1 MPHSVASLTSRTRF
15 VQHAGETVQTTRE
28 DAKDQAPATRPEP
41 LAVRIYEIVVIL
53 PVVAVSIYGVVQHPE
68 AFGNDLIAWIVLIAA
83 VDLLP
88 VPVWRGVE
96 LLLDF
101 PLLIAVAM
109 LYAPATAC
117 FALFVGSF
125 DIWEFRGKVSP
136 LRAGFNRAQA
146 GATALAAS
154 ATFHALGS
162 VSDDLGRLVLAAGL
176 AMIAGYLVSAV
187 LVATGISLFYRES
200 IASVLRR
207 MRIGDPVEFLVGHI
221 GLGFIG
227 VASAELYRQVG
238 IWGVILVII
247 PLALARQSFA
257 RALDLQRAQDDLS
270 QAYAA
275 ERRRVEELERLDRA
289 KAEVAQ
295 VLTHDF
301 LHAIATLRTY
311 VTALR
316 KQWNAMDEEERVE
329 VSGWIERE
337 ADRLKAL
344 AEQSVAVMFGDTDGP
359 TLSMEPERVA
369 DLVAEAADATK
380 RLDGRL
386 RVDVAPDAAATEV
399 RADRVRVLQVFR
411 NLIGNAETYSDPG
424 TPVEL
429 GARLAGDE
437 VRFTIRDHGV
447 GIDPA
452 QSELLFR
459 PFSRLPGTMTEG
471 VQGSGLGLY
480 ISRQIV
486 EAHAGRIGVDSEP
499 GEGSTFWFT
508 LRKAEAGA

>member
-1 MPHSVASLTSRTRF
+1 M
-15 VQHAGETVQTTRE
+15 
-28 DAKDQAPATRPEP
+28 
-41 LAVRIYEIVVIL
+41 
-53 PVVAVSIYGVVQHPE
+53 
-68 AFGNDLIAWIVLIAA
+68 IAA

-88 VPVWRGVE
+88 VPVWRGLE

-109 LYAPATAC
+109 LFPPETAC
-117 FALFVGSF
+117 AALFIGSF
-125 DIWEFRGKVSP
+125 DRWEFQGKVKL
-136 LRAGFNRAQA
+136 LRAGFNRAQL

-154 ATFHALGS
+154 ATFHALGD
-162 VSDDLGRLVLAAGL
+162 VHDDIGQLVLASGL
-176 AMIAGYLVSAV
+176 AMVVAHVVTGGLVTIGV
-187 LVATGISLFYRES
+187 SLFYRES
-200 IASVLRR
+200 LLSVAKRLRV
-207 MRIGDPVEFLVGHI
+207 GDPVEFLVGHV

-227 VASAELYRQVG
+227 VASAELYLEVG
-238 IWGVILVII
+238 IWGVIAVII
-247 PLALARQSFA
+247 PLAVARQSFF
-257 RALDLQRAQDDLS
+257 RALDLQRAKDDLS

-316 KQWNAMDEEERVE
+316 KQWSNMGEDERVE

-344 AEQSVAVMFGDTDGP
+344 AEQSVAVMFGDIDGP
-359 TLSMEPERVA
+359 ALSMEPERVG
-369 DLVAEAADATK
+369 DLIAEAADATK

-386 RVDVAPDAAATEV
+386 TVDVPSDAAATEV

-411 NLIGNAETYSDPG
+411 NLLGNAEAYSEPG

-437 VRFTIRDHGV
+437 VRFSVRDHGV

-508 LRKAEAGA
+508 LRRAEAGA